1 MTASHRVAALLA
13 HAIAQRVADGLL
25 PDHPR
30 SPAIARRISPSLYR
44 RSASPSMATV
54 SRGTGR
60 GNARA
65 EVGDT
70 GAGLRRR
77 RIARCDETANCKAGA
92 RLEHCRATSTQTGRL
107 RDVRTRR
114 TMHEQGSLAQSVS
127 TPPCHGRGRGFESR
141 RNRSVPDGSTAE
153 HPTVNRQVAGSNPAR
168 GARDSSL
175 KEDPADVVAAPVL
188 KTDCL
193 KGRASSTLASS
204 AHSAV
209 RCWLRTRALN
219 SDGAGSSPAGGA
231 LRTVKL

>member
-1 MTASHRVAALLA
+1 MPSRGSHT
-13 HAIAQRVADGLL
+13 
-25 PDHPR
+25 
-30 SPAIARRISPSLYR
+30 LYR
-44 RSASPSMATV
+44 GPPLPACAAPV
-54 SRGTGR
+54 
-60 GNARA
+60 ARA
-65 EVGDT
+65 G
-70 GAGLRRR
+70 
-77 RIARCDETANCKAGA
+77 
-92 RLEHCRATSTQTGRL
+92 RATQGGFGIMAQLVAHLPCMQGVGSSSLPGSTQTGHL

-114 TMHEQGSLAQSVS
+114 TMHERGSLAQSVS
-127 TPPCHGRGRGFESR
+127 ALPCHGRGRGFESR

-168 GARDSSL
+168 GARDSSV

-204 AHSAV
+204 APSAV

-231 LRTVKL
+231 RRTVKL